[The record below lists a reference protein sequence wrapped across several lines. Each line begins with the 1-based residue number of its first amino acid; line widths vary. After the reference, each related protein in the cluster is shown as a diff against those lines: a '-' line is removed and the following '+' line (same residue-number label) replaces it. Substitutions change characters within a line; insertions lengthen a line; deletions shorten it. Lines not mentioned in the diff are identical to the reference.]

1 MGASPD
7 GQVFGGDEGNVSGRE
22 QWYLLRED
30 LEVNGVLY
38 RAGTPVL
45 KVGGGWCVNGVHP
58 PQDLQL
64 EDNVCKT
71 EYAGLSLHL
80 IARDEDG
87 WLTHRRLG
95 SRDVPERIALSR
107 VLSPPNSDRG
117 KLYLSFGDQFYPLEF
132 FGW

>member
-1 MGASPD
+1 MNTSLD
-7 GQVFGGDEGNVSGRE
+7 GQAFGGEGEGISGGE

-45 KVGGGWCVNGVHP
+45 KADAGWCVNGALP

-64 EDNVCKT
+64 DGKVCKT

-95 SRDVPERIALSR
+95 SNQVPERIDPTR
-107 VLSPPNSDRG
+107 VLSPPSSDRSR
-117 KLYLSFGDQFYPLEF
+117 LYLAFGDQFYPLDF